1 MTWIVVLQI
10 VTAAT
15 LGAVV
20 GLERELSS
28 QPAGL
33 RTHMLVALGAAV
45 FTLAGTE
52 ITRGD
57 PTRIAAQVVTGIG
70 FLGGGAI
77 VRYGATTR
85 GLTTAASLWV
95 TAAIGLAVGLEAW
108 LAATLTTGIA
118 LLVLYVIR
126 LIEREYL
133 PSHRRIEATL
143 TLERGTHLDSVE
155 RAATAA
161 LPDGRVLRV
170 TYSDSGQALV
180 LVTRLKRGESIATL
194 GERLRALPG
203 VAGVDLAP

>member
-1 MTWIVVLQI
+1 MPPL
-10 VTAAT
+10 
-15 LGAVV
+15 
-20 GLERELSS
+20 
-28 QPAGL
+28 
-33 RTHMLVALGAAV
+33 
-45 FTLAGTE
+45 FTLAGAE
-52 ITRGD
+52 VAGGD
-57 PTRIAAQVVTGIG
+57 PTRVAAQVVTGIG

-108 LAATLTTGIA
+108 LAAALTTGIA
-118 LLVLYVIR
+118 LLVLYAIR

-133 PSHRRIEATL
+133 PSHRRMEATL
-143 TLERGTHLDSVE
+143 TLERGIHLDSVE

-180 LVTRLKRGESIATL
+180 LRDAAE
-194 GERLRALPG
+194 
-203 VAGVDLAP
+203 AG

>member
-10 VTAAT
+10 VTAAA

-33 RTHMLVALGAAV
+33 RTHMLVALGSAV
-45 FTLAGTE
+45 FTLAGAE

-57 PTRIAAQVVTGIG
+57 PTRVAAQVVTGIG

-95 TAAIGLAVGLEAW
+95 TASIGLAVGLEAW
-108 LAATLTTGIA
+108 LAAATTTGIA
-118 LLVLYVIR
+118 LLVLYAIR

-133 PSHRRIEATL
+133 PNHRRIEATL
-143 TLERGTHLDSVE
+143 TLERGVHLDSVE

-170 TYSDSGQALV
+170 TYTDSGQALV
-180 LVTRLKRGESIATL
+180 LVTRLKRGESVATL